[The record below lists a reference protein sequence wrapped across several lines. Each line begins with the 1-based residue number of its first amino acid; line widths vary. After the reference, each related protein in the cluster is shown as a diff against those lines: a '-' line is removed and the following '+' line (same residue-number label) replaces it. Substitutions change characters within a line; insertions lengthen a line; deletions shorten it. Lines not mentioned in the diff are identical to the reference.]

1 MPHYLTETVKT
12 KNYYYFMRWFQNSH
26 PDMYVKYWNR
36 ISIPQFSEKV
46 NLAGGIVDPNDLQ
59 KLVQI
64 EYDYYSDG
72 AR

>member
-1 MPHYLTETVKT
+1 
-12 KNYYYFMRWFQNSH
+12 MRWFQNSH